1 MGRGMGMATCYE
13 VGGLAPSQCPEWLR
27 ELVPALQPW
36 LAQLTLSVE
45 LQVPSGVWKCCF
57 S

>member
-27 ELVPALQPW
+27 ELVPALQQW